1 MRAASVHRVF
11 LKGKAQ
17 GRTGA
22 RTLVRACEGFSL
34 IELVVVLAIVAM
46 LLIAMGFEFVGW
58 KAKYSSEGDIKD
70 MYANLSNARAQAI
83 QTKSVHFVNIPD
95 PTGYNYKVYTD
106 TDDNG
111 ELDTSVDGAFMNETL
126 SFIVTAQDR
135 HFGFTKSGLIFTDS
149 GVLQSARWI
158 RISDSEGE
166 ELYADYDCLELVST
180 RINLGKFDDATGE
193 CVGK

>member
-1 MRAASVHRVF
+1 MRAASGHRVC
-11 LKGKAQ
+11 KGKAQ
-17 GRTGA
+17 GSTGA
-22 RTLVRACEGFSL
+22 GTPVRACGGFTL
-34 IELVVVLAIVAM
+34 IELVVVLGIVAI
-46 LLIAMGFEFVGW
+46 LLVAMGFEFVGW
-58 KAKYSSEGDIKD
+58 RAKYNVEGDIKA
-70 MYANLSNARAQAI
+70 MHANLSNARAQAI

-95 PTGYNYKVYTD
+95 PMGYDYKVYTD

-126 SFIVTAQDR
+126 AFIVTAQDR

-158 RISDSEGE
+158 RVIDPEGE

-180 RINLGKFDDATGE
+180 RINMGLFDDATSE